1 MSYRVRL
8 SRALTIVILIVIA
21 LSGMVGT
28 YAAEEDEFGAK
39 FLKGDD
45 PALVDVDIINFK
57 ARLNELGFYSAGV
70 NKATLQSKELDD
82 LTMAAVKLVCR
93 LNQEFT
99 YYEDGV
105 SNALYWRVMGE
116 TEGELITPVDEQY
129 PPIFPDGDGEQIT
142 RVQNRLN
149 QLGYDAV
156 GMFTPGVYD
165 SALQD
170 AIDAFVR
177 CNKLVYEQGDGIT
190 TELQEVLYGED
201 AQPYTSARSM
211 RQRIIDYVRGSG
223 NVFGIQ
229 VPNVVVLLT
238 GLVLVILIVVLI
250 IKLTA
255 PAKNKRPDADSDVIS
270 FTVEYGGDR
279 FVHRTAKNMPVRIG
293 RGVGDFPLNPDDRS
307 VSREHCEIV
316 PENGGLRLKDTS
328 SFGTKVNDVLWH
340 QDSVILHP
348 GDVLGIGKH
357 KITVQ
362 FREQNR

>member
-1 MSYRVRL
+1 MSYHKRL
-8 SRALTIVILIVIA
+8 SRALTIVILIAIA
-21 LSGMVGT
+21 LSGMIGT

-39 FLKGDD
+39 FLKDDD

-70 NKATLQSKELDD
+70 NEATLQSKELDD
-82 LTMAAVKLVCR
+82 LTMAAVKLACR

-129 PPIFPDGDGEQIT
+129 PPILPDENGEQVT

-156 GMFTPGVYD
+156 GIFTPGVYD
-165 SALQD
+165 SVLQN

-177 CNKLVYEQGDGIT
+177 CNKLVYKQGDGIT
-190 TELQEVLYGED
+190 TELQEALFGED
-201 AQPYTSARSM
+201 AQPYISERSV
-211 RQRIIDYVRGSG
+211 RQRIMDYVLGTG
-223 NVFGIQ
+223 DVFGVQ
-229 VPNVVVLLT
+229 VPNTVILLA
-238 GLVLVILIVVLI
+238 GLVLVVVIVVLI
-250 IKLTA
+250 IKLTV
-255 PAKNKRPDADSDVIS
+255 PAKDKRPDADSDVIR
-270 FTVEYGGDR
+270 FTVEYGDDR
-279 FVHRTAKNMPVRIG
+279 FVHRAAKNKPVRIG

-328 SFGTKVNDVLWH
+328 SFGTKVNDVLYN

-357 KITVQ
+357 TITVQ
-362 FREQNR
+362 FQEQNR